1 MIKGNI
7 SHQNIHILKW
17 ASACI
22 LAVLV
27 LFGCKQTMNNP
38 QPSQDVTPP
47 AEVTELKAVAGNGKV
62 SLSWKNPGDADL
74 NQVEIS
80 AEPAEGTL
88 KKPVYLA
95 AKKSENGSFMVEGLA
110 NGTGYTFTVR
120 TIDKALNK
128 SKGIKTEKAV
138 APIDTSDKTPPKE
151 VESLTAEARDGIVLL
166 GWTNPPDEDLYQV
179 EISAEPAAGSLANPV
194 YLAAAKGEKG
204 RYAVTGLANGTGYT
218 FTVKTIDK
226 ALNKSAGVKLEKTV
240 KQGDPTSIAYSDL
253 DAYLKNTASSTAINY
268 ITVTGLTADL
278 VEGKG
283 WDKGYRIPS
292 PLGKILKAHSD
303 KRVALTLTALTALGG
318 NAFVDCI
325 SLTSVTMPEGITD
338 IGNGAFTN
346 CTGLTDVSIPNSVKT
361 IGGGTFTDC
370 ISLKNVTIPDS
381 VTYMSGTFQNC
392 TALET
397 VRIGQKVTSISDQ
410 TFYNCTSLTSVHIPS
425 GVTEI
430 GERAFQN
437 CIKLAEV
444 PLPASLTKIQWA
456 SFSGNPFRGCEN
468 LTTITIDS
476 TNPKY
481 DCKDNV
487 VYDKNSNSVVFAAR
501 GVTGSITIPNGI
513 TTIDYSAFSGCTK
526 LTAVHLPASLT
537 DIQGN
542 PFSNC
547 ENLTTITID
556 STNPKYDCKDNV
568 VYDKNSN
575 SIVFAAQGVTG
586 SITIPNGIT
595 AIGNSVFSGCAKL
608 ENVTIPESVTAIY
621 DNAFSDCKS
630 LVSITIPKS
639 VMDIVKNAFGGCTNA
654 EIVLSEDISSAI
666 NISDEPFGNYFR
678 GNCCKKVKIKSGADY
693 EAIKNKV
700 IASSYPEDRIEPY

>member
-1 MIKGNI
+1 MIKGSI

-95 AKKSENGSFMVEGLA
+95 AKKGENGSFMVEGLA

-151 VESLTAEARDGIVLL
+151 VESLTAEARDGTVLL
-166 GWTNPPDEDLYQV
+166 RWTNPPDEDLYQV

-278 VEGKG
+278 VEGKD

-325 SLTSVTMPEGITD
+325 SLTSVTMPEGITA

-346 CTGLTDVSIPNSVKT
+346 CTALTAVHIGNSVTT
-361 IGGGTFTDC
+361 IGSNAFTDC

-381 VTYMSGTFQNC
+381 VTSMSDGAFQ
-392 TALET
+392 
-397 VRIGQKVTSISDQ
+397 
-410 TFYNCTSLTSVHIPS
+410 NCTSLTSVHIPS

-430 GERAFQN
+430 GWRAFEN

-444 PLPASLTKIQWA
+444 HLPASLTNIQ
-456 SFSGNPFRGCEN
+456 GNPFSGCEN

-513 TTIDYSAFSGCTK
+513 TTIGNSAFFGCT
-526 LTAVHLPASLT
+526 
-537 DIQGN
+537 
-542 PFSNC
+542 
-547 ENLTTITID
+547 
-556 STNPKYDCKDNV
+556 
-568 VYDKNSN
+568 
-575 SIVFAAQGVTG
+575 
-586 SITIPNGIT
+586 
-595 AIGNSVFSGCAKL
+595 KL

-621 DNAFSDCKS
+621 NHAFFDCKS

-639 VMDIVKNAFGGCTNA
+639 VMYINKNAFGGCTNA
-654 EIVLSEDISSAI
+654 EIVLSEDISNAI
-666 NISDEPFGNYFR
+666 NIDGAAFGTYDK
-678 GNCCKKVKIKSGADY
+678 GGPCKKVKIKSGADY

-700 IASSYPEDRIEPY
+700 IDSSYPANRIESY

>member
-95 AKKSENGSFMVEGLA
+95 AKKGENGSFMVE
-110 NGTGYTFTVR
+110 
-120 TIDKALNK
+120 
-128 SKGIKTEKAV
+128 
-138 APIDTSDKTPPKE
+138 
-151 VESLTAEARDGIVLL
+151 
-166 GWTNPPDEDLYQV
+166 
-179 EISAEPAAGSLANPV
+179 
-194 YLAAAKGEKG
+194 
-204 RYAVTGLANGTGYT
+204 GLANGTGYT

-303 KRVALTLTALTALGG
+303 KRVALTLTALTALGD

-325 SLTSVTMPEGITD
+325 SLTSVTMPEGITA
-338 IGNGAFTN
+338 IGNGAFKR
-346 CTGLTDVSIPNSVKT
+346 CTALTEITIPDTVEWIRSKA
-361 IGGGTFTDC
+361 FSDC

-381 VTYMSGTFQNC
+381 VTYMSNGAF
-392 TALET
+392 E
-397 VRIGQKVTSISDQ
+397 
-410 TFYNCTSLTSVHIPS
+410 NCTSLTSVHIPS

-430 GERAFQN
+430 GWSAFQN
-437 CIKLAEV
+437 CTKLTAV
-444 PLPASLTKIQWA
+444 HLPASLTNIQD
-456 SFSGNPFRGCEN
+456 NPFSGCEN

-487 VYDKNSNSVVFAAR
+487 VYDKNSNSLVFAAR

-513 TTIDYSAFSGCTK
+513 TTIGNNAFFGCT
-526 LTAVHLPASLT
+526 
-537 DIQGN
+537 
-542 PFSNC
+542 
-547 ENLTTITID
+547 
-556 STNPKYDCKDNV
+556 
-568 VYDKNSN
+568 
-575 SIVFAAQGVTG
+575 
-586 SITIPNGIT
+586 
-595 AIGNSVFSGCAKL
+595 KL

-621 DNAFSDCKS
+621 NHAFFDCKS

-639 VMDIVKNAFGGCTNA
+639 VMYINKNAFGGCTNA
-654 EIVLSEDISSAI
+654 EIVLSEDISNAI
-666 NISDEPFGNYFR
+666 YIEGAAFGTYDR
-678 GNCCKKVKIKSGADY
+678 GGPAK
-693 EAIKNKV
+693 
-700 IASSYPEDRIEPY
+700 R

>member
-22 LAVLV
+22 LAALV

-74 NQVEIS
+74 SQVEIS

-95 AKKSENGSFMVEGLA
+95 AKKGENGSFMVEGLA

-444 PLPASLTKIQWA
+444 HLPASLTKIQWA

-513 TTIDYSAFSGCTK
+513 TTINGGAFFGCT
-526 LTAVHLPASLT
+526 
-537 DIQGN
+537 
-542 PFSNC
+542 
-547 ENLTTITID
+547 
-556 STNPKYDCKDNV
+556 
-568 VYDKNSN
+568 
-575 SIVFAAQGVTG
+575 
-586 SITIPNGIT
+586 
-595 AIGNSVFSGCAKL
+595 KL
-608 ENVTIPESVTAIY
+608 ENVTITESVTAIY
-621 DNAFSDCKS
+621 EKAFFDCKS

>member
-1 MIKGNI
+1 MVKYVF
-7 SHQNIHILKW
+7 KR
-17 ASACI
+17 A
-22 LAVLV
+22 AVLMV
-27 LFGCKQTMNNP
+27 LAAVVIASSCNQNMRP
-38 QPSQDVTPP
+38 VQDTTAP

-74 NQVEIS
+74 SQVEIS

-95 AKKSENGSFMVEGLA
+95 AKKGENGSFMVEGLA

-278 VEGKG
+278 VEGKD

-381 VTYMSGTFQNC
+381 VTSMSDGAFQ
-392 TALET
+392 
-397 VRIGQKVTSISDQ
+397 
-410 TFYNCTSLTSVHIPS
+410 NCTSLTSVHIPS

-444 PLPASLTKIQWA
+444 
-456 SFSGNPFRGCEN
+456 
-468 LTTITIDS
+468 
-476 TNPKY
+476 
-481 DCKDNV
+481 
-487 VYDKNSNSVVFAAR
+487 
-501 GVTGSITIPNGI
+501 
-513 TTIDYSAFSGCTK
+513 
-526 LTAVHLPASLT
+526 HLPASLT
-537 DIQGN
+537 NIQGN
-542 PFSNC
+542 PFSGC

>member
-22 LAVLV
+22 LAALV

-38 QPSQDVTPP
+38 QSSQDVTPP

-74 NQVEIS
+74 SQVEIS

-95 AKKSENGSFMVEGLA
+95 AKKGENGSFMVEGLA

-138 APIDTSDKTPPKE
+138 TPVDTSDKTAPKE
-151 VESLTAEARDGIVLL
+151 VEALTAEARDGTVLL
-166 GWTNPPDEDLYQV
+166 RWTNPPDEDLYQV
-179 EISAEPAAGSLANPV
+179 EISAEPAEGTLKKPV
-194 YLAAAKGEKG
+194 YLAAKKGENG
-204 RYAVTGLANGTGYT
+204 SFMVEGLANGTGYT

-278 VEGKG
+278 VEGKD

-303 KRVALTLTALTALGG
+303 KRVALTLTALTALGD

-325 SLTSVTMPEGITD
+325 SLTSVTMPEGITA
-338 IGNGAFTN
+338 IGNGAFKS
-346 CTGLTDVSIPNSVKT
+346 CTALTEITIPDTVEWIRSE
-361 IGGGTFTDC
+361 TFSDC
-370 ISLKNVTIPDS
+370 ISLKSITIPDS
-381 VTYMSGTFQNC
+381 VTSMSDGAFQNC

-397 VRIGQKVTSISDQ
+397 VRIGQQVTSISSK

-430 GERAFQN
+430 GGSAFQN

-444 PLPASLTKIQWA
+444 HLPASLTDIQ
-456 SFSGNPFRGCEN
+456 GNPFSSCEN
-468 LTTITIDS
+468 LTTITIAS

-487 VYDKNSNSVVFAAR
+487 VYDKNSNSVVFAAQ

-513 TTIDYSAFSGCTK
+513 TTI
-526 LTAVHLPASLT
+526 
-537 DIQGN
+537 
-542 PFSNC
+542 
-547 ENLTTITID
+547 
-556 STNPKYDCKDNV
+556 
-568 VYDKNSN
+568 
-575 SIVFAAQGVTG
+575 
-586 SITIPNGIT
+586 
-595 AIGNSVFSGCAKL
+595 GNSAFSGCAKL

-621 DNAFSDCKS
+621 NNAFSGCKS

-639 VMDIVKNAFGGCTNA
+639 VMYIDKNAFWGCTNA
-654 EIVLSEDISSAI
+654 EIVLSEDISNAI
-666 NISDEPFGNYFR
+666 NIHEHAFGTYDK
-678 GNCCKKVKIKSGADY
+678 GSLCKKVKIKSGADY

>member
-74 NQVEIS
+74 SQVEIS

-95 AKKSENGSFMVEGLA
+95 AKKGENGSFMVEGLA

-128 SKGIKTEKAV
+128 SKGIKTERAV
-138 APIDTSDKTPPKE
+138 TPVDTSDKTPPKE
-151 VESLTAEARDGIVLL
+151 VESLTAEARDGTVLL
-166 GWTNPPDEDLYQV
+166 RWTNPPDEDLYQV

-218 FTVKTIDK
+218 FTVRTIDK

-303 KRVALTLTALTALGG
+303 KRVVLTLTALTALGG

-325 SLTSVTMPEGITD
+325 SLTSVTMPEGITA
-338 IGNGAFTN
+338 IGNGAFKR
-346 CTGLTDVSIPNSVKT
+346 CTALTEITIPDTVEWIRSEA
-361 IGGGTFTDC
+361 FSDC

-381 VTYMSGTFQNC
+381 VTSMSDGAFQNC

-397 VRIGQKVTSISDQ
+397 VRISQKVTSIRDQ

-444 PLPASLTKIQWA
+444 HLPASLTKIQWDP
-456 SFSGNPFRGCEN
+456 FSGNPFRGCEN

-476 TNPKY
+476 TNPTY

-487 VYDKNSNSVVFAAR
+487 VYVKNSNSV
-501 GVTGSITIPNGI
+501 
-513 TTIDYSAFSGCTK
+513 
-526 LTAVHLPASLT
+526 
-537 DIQGN
+537 
-542 PFSNC
+542 
-547 ENLTTITID
+547 
-556 STNPKYDCKDNV
+556 
-568 VYDKNSN
+568 
-575 SIVFAAQGVTG
+575 VFAAQGVTG

-595 AIGNSVFSGCAKL
+595 TISYSAFSGCAKL

-621 DNAFSDCKS
+621 YNAFSDCKS

-639 VMDIVKNAFGGCTNA
+639 VMDINKNAFGGCTNA
-654 EIVLSEDISSAI
+654 EIVLL
-666 NISDEPFGNYFR
+666 
-678 GNCCKKVKIKSGADY
+678 VML
-693 EAIKNKV
+693 
-700 IASSYPEDRIEPY
+700 